1 MRLKKIAFT
10 IWLLTI
16 PFEQLSFGHW
26 IESYYECF
34 CSIRKSGAETSC
46 LQEVK
51 TNNSEFHE
59 YLTNFSRRDPDPQKA
74 VSSIRTAYEI
84 LDERGRLHPEESVC
98 LQTLTSNIK
107 YAGIFAGHEK
117 VSAQAGWLLR
127 ISALRDFSKEVYSQ
141 AQRCFGQKESDQPN
155 KFNLPNPAFCY

>member
-34 CSIRKSGAETSC
+34 CSIRKNGAETSC
-46 LQEVK
+46 LQEVN
-51 TNNSEFHE
+51 TNNSEFRE
-59 YLTNFSRRDPDPQKA
+59 YLTNFPRGDPDPQKA
-74 VSSIRTAYEI
+74 VLSIRTAFGI
-84 LDERGRLHPEESVC
+84 LEERVRLHPEESVC
-98 LQTLTSNIK
+98 LKTLTLNLK

-117 VSAQAGWLLR
+117 ALAQAGWLIR
-127 ISALRDFSKEVYSQ
+127 ISALRDFSKKVYSE
-141 AQRCFGQKESDQPN
+141 AQQCFGQKDSDQPN
-155 KFNLPNPAFCY
+155 KFKLPNPAFCY